1 MTITAPSTPSFVGRE
16 LEGRVA
22 LVTGASRNIGR
33 AIAMA
38 LAEGG
43 ATVML
48 AAHRDREALDE
59 GVAAIEAIGG
69 RAAGVL
75 GDLTRP
81 DDVETVVAAAISA
94 FGGMDILVNNAA
106 IRNEA
111 PIEQLTLETWRS
123 VMALALDAPFLAVKA
138 ALDPLSR
145 SGYGAI
151 VNIGGL
157 TAYTGAK
164 QRAHVVAA
172 KSGLDGLTKAL
183 AHDLAD
189 RNITVN
195 LVSPGLMDTARAGPA
210 PRHHATAANLAGRRG
225 MPDEVAAM
233 VRFLCGPAARYITG
247 QALHVNGGAYL
258 P

>member
-1 MTITAPSTPSFVGRE
+1 MTITAPSTPSFGGSE

-22 LVTGASRNIGR
+22 LVTGASRNIGS

-43 ATVML
+43 AAVML
-48 AAHRDREALDE
+48 AAHRDRTALDE
-59 GVAAIEAIGG
+59 AVAEIEAKGG

-81 DDVETVVAAAISA
+81 GDVETVVAAAISA
-94 FGGMDILVNNAA
+94 FGGIDILVNNAA
-106 IRNEA
+106 VRNET
-111 PIEQLTLETWRS
+111 PIDQLTLETWRG
-123 VMALALDAPFLAVKA
+123 VMALALDAPFLTVKA
-138 ALDPLSR
+138 ALEPLSR
-145 SGYGAI
+145 SGHGAI

-157 TAYTGAK
+157 TAYTGARH
-164 QRAHVVAA
+164 RAHVIAA
-172 KSGLDGLTKAL
+172 KSGLDGLTRAL
-183 AHDLAD
+183 AHDLAE

-195 LVSPGLMDTARAGPA
+195 LVSPGLMDTARAGPE

-225 MPDEVAAM
+225 MPGEVAAM